1 MQIVQLSGGLGNQ
14 LFQYAFY
21 LKLKRKCE
29 GVYLDDITRYKDG
42 KERNNQLPMTGVKY
56 APAEIDDILRL
67 TDRDRHLKNWI
78 RRRFTGSRD
87 VIKQENDILSE
98 NGYWVGYWQSAGGY
112 ETIEDELRS
121 NVFGADFHDE
131 VTDAEIRKKI
141 ENTCSV
147 GVHIRRGDYLN
158 PDVVEM
164 YGGICTDEYYDA
176 AFSMMR
182 EKLPGCTF
190 YVFSNDAEW
199 VKKKYPEEDV
209 VVMEGNDEEHGYRD
223 MYLMSLCKHNII
235 ANSSFSWWGAWLNRN
250 PEKTVIGPS
259 IWIHKEGFDKIY
271 EGFKVTRITPDGEI
285 LAD

>member
-29 GVYLDDITRYKDG
+29 SVYLDDITRYKDG
-42 KERNNQLPMTGVKY
+42 RERNNQLPMTGVKY

-67 TDRDRHLKNWI
+67 TDRDRHLKNWL

-87 VIKQENDILSE
+87 VIKQENDNLSE

-121 NVFGADFHDE
+121 NVFGADFLDE
-131 VTDAEIRKKI
+131 VTDSEIRKKI

-271 EGFKVTRITPDGEI
+271 EGFKVTRITPDGEL